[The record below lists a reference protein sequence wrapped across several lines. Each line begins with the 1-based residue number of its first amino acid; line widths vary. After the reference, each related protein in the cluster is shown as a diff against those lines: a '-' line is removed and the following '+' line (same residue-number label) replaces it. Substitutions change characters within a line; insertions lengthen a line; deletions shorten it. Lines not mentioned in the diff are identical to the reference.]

1 MKPARIVTLLVA
13 AVAVVLVVIVISG
26 GSSNP
31 TYVMTFETAG
41 QLVND
46 NDVQVGG
53 RRVGVIT
60 SYSIH
65 YTKLYEYGLLT
76 PARWAS
82 CRTDTWADSRWVLR
96 NELV

>member
-53 RRVGVIT
+53 RRVGKDERSGPGMRSAVRFFIK
-60 SYSIH
+60 SRKLPLGRHIH
-65 YTKLYEYGLLT
+65 MF
-76 PARWAS
+76 S
-82 CRTDTWADSRWVLR
+82 
-96 NELV
+96 